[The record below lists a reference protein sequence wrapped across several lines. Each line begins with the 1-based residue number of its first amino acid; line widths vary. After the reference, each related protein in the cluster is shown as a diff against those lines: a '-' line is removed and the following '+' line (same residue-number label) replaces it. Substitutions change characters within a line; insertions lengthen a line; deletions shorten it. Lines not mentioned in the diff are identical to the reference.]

1 MERKGIMLVKKLKET
16 FEQYDQKE
24 VVLQGWVRTNRKS
37 KALGFIELNDGS
49 CFSNVQ
55 IVYTDV
61 LNNFDEV
68 SKITLGSALEVKG
81 TVVLTPEAKQPFEI
95 QATSV
100 EVLGLCDHD
109 YPLQKKRHSFEYMRE
124 IPHIRPRANSHIL
137 CYVPFKKCFKH
148 GNPYVL
154 PGSWICVC
162 AYTRNHWK

>member
-1 MERKGIMLVKKLKET
+1 MKSDGTAVIIVPDTGTFFFMERKGIMLVKKLKET

-55 IVYTDV
+55 IVYTDA

-81 TVVLTPEAKQPFEI
+81 TVVLTPEAKQPLKFRQRVLKFWDCVI
-95 QATSV
+95 TIIRFRKNAT
-100 EVLGLCDHD
+100 VLN
-109 YPLQKKRHSFEYMRE
+109 
-124 IPHIRPRANSHIL
+124 I
-137 CYVPFKKCFKH
+137 
-148 GNPYVL
+148 
-154 PGSWICVC
+154 
-162 AYTRNHWK
+162 